1 MQSSS
6 EKAYEIITKKFK
18 GIHDKRLEHIYGVNE
33 MAIYLAKKYGVDENM
48 ASTAALMHDYSKY
61 DDFTNASKYLSKKDI
76 NECEKYPFLYHAYL
90 SAYWYKELIGDNEEI
105 YNAIRYHVFG
115 RKNMSKLEEIIMI
128 SDYTEKNR
136 VYDNCIECRKIL
148 LEDKFNLAIY
158 KSLLYTIDV
167 VKKNNEIPHPI
178 QVEVFNCYK
187 EKVEKEMIDKI
198 IDALKKVRCENIVV
212 YDMKERSPFYDTM
225 IVASVQSQRQA
236 SSLIGYIY
244 DLKEFG
250 LNIKSIEGKDS
261 GWVLIDCYD
270 TIISIFTNEERKH
283 FEIEKL
289 YMEIP
294 SKLID
299 E

>member
-1 MQSSS
+1 
-6 EKAYEIITKKFK
+6 
-18 GIHDKRLEHIYGVNE
+18 
-33 MAIYLAKKYGVDENM
+33 
-48 ASTAALMHDYSKY
+48 
-61 DDFTNASKYLSKKDI
+61 
-76 NECEKYPFLYHAYL
+76 
-90 SAYWYKELIGDNEEI
+90 
-105 YNAIRYHVFG
+105 
-115 RKNMSKLEEIIMI
+115 MSN
-128 SDYTEKNR
+128 Y
-136 VYDNCIECRKIL
+136 Y
-148 LEDKFNLAIY
+148 
-158 KSLLYTIDV
+158 

>member
-250 LNIKSIEGKDS
+250 LNIKSID
-261 GWVLIDCYD
+261 
-270 TIISIFTNEERKH
+270 
-283 FEIEKL
+283 
-289 YMEIP
+289 
-294 SKLID
+294 KLINL
-299 E
+299 